1 MTDPNDQ
8 QDPQDP
14 KELESRIRRLCAS
27 ALATEGPEF
36 ESLLTELRAA
46 LQQHHLELENVITKF
61 LLRLSTRPPEKAP
74 QPTDCQ
80 NPAASVAAID
90 NSAGE
95 SWKSRGSGRVW
106 QISGD

>member
-1 MTDPNDQ
+1 MLHDQKDPK
-8 QDPQDP
+8 DPQ
-14 KELESRIRRLCAS
+14 ELETRIRRLCAS

-61 LLRLSTRPPEKAP
+61 LLRLSTRPPEKGP

-80 NPAASVAAID
+80 NPAANVAAID
-90 NSAGE
+90 NYADE
-95 SWKSRGSGRVW
+95 NWKSRGSGRVW